1 MRSRPRY
8 AAATLVINWLSTQ
21 EDPTLQRMAVAV
33 ICLLVSKV
41 RSGFFRR

>member
-8 AAATLVINWLSTQ
+8 SAATLVINWLSTH
-21 EDPTLQRMAVAV
+21 EEPTLQRMAVAV

-41 RSGFFRR
+41 KARFFRR